1 MPLSP
6 SENAP
11 NVRGTPR
18 YSPLPQG
25 PTREDLSAGAIHTV
39 FSVDGSVYQQWQ
51 ADLLAYSH
59 RKVGQPGPLT
69 RLLSAD
75 GPSPRF
81 AGRTFHTRPYCPHPA
96 TGDHYPPYN
105 RIMALGAWLRKNPPA
120 EEVILLLEPDC
131 VFLAPLLPA
140 EPVSRGHPVSHP
152 IGYMD
157 PVPKAELLQK
167 HCSRPELVDAAGI
180 PTVLIHRDDL
190 MELVPLWIEKTENIR
205 NDPKSLE
212 LIDGGWIADMWGY
225 TCAAAEIGL
234 RHKLRPL
241 ARSQGEDQADLP
253 IIHYCY
259 DSSYAE
265 HDWHWDKRTYR
276 PWERVPDPPDE
287 VPSVDKALIGLLN
300 EWVAMPEHQICLYQ
314 A

>member
-1 MPLSP
+1 VSGTR
-6 SENAP
+6 SE
-11 NVRGTPR
+11 V
-18 YSPLPQG
+18 
-25 PTREDLSAGAIHTV
+25 HTV
-39 FSVDGSVYQQWQ
+39 FSVDGSRYLRWQ

-75 GPSPRF
+75 GPPTRF
-81 AGRTFHTRPYCPHPA
+81 AGRTFHTRPFSPHPA
-96 TGDHYPPYN
+96 TGDYYPPYN
-105 RIMALGAWLRKNPPA
+105 RIMALGAWLSEYTPA

-131 VFLAPLLPA
+131 VFLGSLTGELV
-140 EPVSRGHPVSHP
+140 ERGHPVSHP

-157 PVPKAELLQK
+157 PSPKAELLAR
-167 HCSRPELVDAAGI
+167 HCSRPELVDPAGI

-234 RHKLRPL
+234 RHKLRAL
-241 ARSQGEDQADLP
+241 ARAQGEDQADLP

-259 DSSYAE
+259 ASSYPE
-265 HDWHWDKRTYR
+265 HDWHWDKWYYR
-276 PWERVPDPPDE
+276 PWERVPTPPNE
-287 VPSVDKALIGLLN
+287 VPSVDEALISLLN
-300 EWVAMPEHQICLYQ
+300 EWVDIPEHQICLY
-314 A
+314 